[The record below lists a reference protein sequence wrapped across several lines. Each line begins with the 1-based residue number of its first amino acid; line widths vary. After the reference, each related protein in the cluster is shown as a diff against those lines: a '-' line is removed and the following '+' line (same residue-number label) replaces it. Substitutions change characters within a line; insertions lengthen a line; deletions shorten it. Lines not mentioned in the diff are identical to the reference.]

1 MKDDH
6 RQARIEE
13 LKQKIRKATGENPVF
28 GTMNGCPAEVEEAFL
43 KSVLAW
49 ETAPKHTLMKALVD
63 SGVSIPAPDDLSDNE
78 LSPKLWE
85 IIHGL
90 LALRVSIGNTDH
102 LSDRALYAL
111 LYNETLDNTDV
122 VVGMEQT
129 MTIDMTETGTYE
141 DGLRTYLTYYASEK
155 ERRRYEKMFPKMH
168 IPPHC
173 EPPKR
178 RDHLIP

>member
-1 MKDDH
+1 MKDAQ

-13 LKQKIRKATGENPVF
+13 LKQKIRNATGENPVF
-28 GTMNGCPAEVEEAFL
+28 GTMHWCPPEVEEAFL
-43 KSVLAW
+43 KSVLEY
-49 ETAPKHTLMKALVD
+49 ETAPKKTLMDALVE
-63 SGVSIPAPDDLSDNE
+63 SGVNVPPPNDLPETE
-78 LSPKLWE
+78 LSHKLWE
-85 IIHGL
+85 VIHGL

-102 LSDRALYAL
+102 LSDRALYTL
-111 LYNETLDNTDV
+111 LYEETLYVDV
-122 VVGMEQT
+122 IIGTEQT
-129 MTIDMTETGTYE
+129 LQIDMTESGNYE

-155 ERRRYEKMFPKMH
+155 ERRRYAKIFPKMH